1 MTTDNELFCIIC
13 CRYHEENRL
22 LEGNPKYSFW
32 FKRGLS
38 MLNINDVTSED
49 TGDYTCVATNTVGQ
63 CSTMGE
69 LHVQGK
75 INYFY

>member
-1 MTTDNELFCIIC
+1 
-13 CRYHEENRL
+13 
-22 LEGNPKYSFW
+22 
-32 FKRGLS
+32 

-75 INYFY
+75 